1 LKTRNGTVKSYVLD
15 TSAFFTLIE
24 DEDGADLVQ
33 DLLQQAQRGE
43 IKILASFVSF
53 VEMFYITLQEKGE
66 DEANTRIELMKRL
79 AIERVESSEEIGN
92 IAGKMKAAHKI
103 SFADAWIAAT
113 AKFYQAVLVH
123 KDPEFEQV
131 QDEVEL
137 LQLPYKVT

>member
-1 LKTRNGTVKSYVLD
+1 MKTRNGTVKSYVLD